1 MSAAKALVAG
11 PLMLG
16 IPVPAQEQPE
26 QIMPPAWVRPVV
38 DREHK
43 LPATADTKRQLTALI
58 AEQIRTRVVLLEVL
72 TEIKQARAEMA
83 GLSGHQRETA
93 P

>member
-1 MSAAKALVAG
+1 MSAVKSLFAG
-11 PLMLG
+11 LLMLA
-16 IPVPAQEQPE
+16 IPVPAHEQPE
-26 QIMPPAWVRPVV
+26 QITPPAWVRPVV

-43 LPATADTKRQLTALI
+43 LPAAADTKRQLTALI

-72 TEIKQARAEMA
+72 TEIKLARADMA
-83 GLSGHQRETA
+83 SLSGHQRDTA